1 MPGATFAESET
12 MPALLNP
19 IIRMPDATSETAS
32 SATTELQTCPYCGLP
47 IDPGQ
52 ATATVNGKLM
62 HFSCYQEQSG
72 GAPVS

>member
-1 MPGATFAESET
+1 MLACR
-12 MPALLNP
+12 NP
-19 IIRMPDATSETAS
+19 TKRMPDATSEPAP
-32 SATTELQTCPYCGLP
+32 SATTRLETCPYCGLP

>member
-1 MPGATFAESET
+1 MPGATLLESET
-12 MPALLNP
+12 MRTGANP
-19 IIRMPDATSETAS
+19 TRRMPDATSETS
-32 SATTELQTCPYCGLP
+32 SSTTTDVQTCPYCGLP

>member
-1 MPGATFAESET
+1 MPGATLAESET
-12 MPALLNP
+12 MPASLNP
-19 IIRMPDATSETAS
+19 IIRMPDATSET
-32 SATTELQTCPYCGLP
+32 ETCPYCGLP